1 MYVADTMTR
10 MIFQRFYEVL
20 EVEEDSKLL
29 FVLAFTKSELGVG
42 WGWVDSKDRRR
53 WWWKWGSGYRYI

>member
-1 MYVADTMTR
+1 MKAWDSSLMYVADTMTR

-42 WGWVDSKDRRR
+42 
-53 WWWKWGSGYRYI
+53 